1 MCSFSRGGICAS
13 RGHTAGLRHMPR
25 HSDRGWVT
33 WVQSSLQRCDVA
45 ELHSREAA
53 CEAMGCSQCC
63 LLVNITVFYK
73 ETQRDQGWWTS
84 RTWWSRGVNTL
95 HLWIQQQDK
104 SKCELFLLSL
114 LKELGRLRLPAN
126 SVETSG
132 LMKKVCKR
140 GSLRTLRSLQMIKTA

>member
-13 RGHTAGLRHMPR
+13 RGHTAGLRHMPC

-73 ETQRDQGWWTS
+73 ETQRDQGWWMVKQ
-84 RTWWSRGVNTL
+84 GCNTL

-104 SKCELFLLSL
+104 SKWELVLLSL